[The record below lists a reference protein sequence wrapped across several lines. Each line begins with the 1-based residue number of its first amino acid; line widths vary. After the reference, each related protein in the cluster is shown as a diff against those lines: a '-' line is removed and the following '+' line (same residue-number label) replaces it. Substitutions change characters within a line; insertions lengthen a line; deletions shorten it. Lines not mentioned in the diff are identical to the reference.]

1 MKITRNPIALA
12 IAAALL
18 AGGTARAGSVVIDA
32 LSIWSATGTVIRTGP
47 DQSVFAGEVSGPYI
61 VDAGQGPV
69 PAGRIVCV
77 GTVSAEISTGR
88 QSAEGQCQITA
99 EDGATSFARF
109 TCEGLR
115 LVGCAGPF
123 EITGGEGRLEG
134 ITGSGRM
141 VVRRS
146 KTEFSVSGGVL
157 REEGFGVAS
166 WDGLTI
172 ELPGAD

>member
-1 MKITRNPIALA
+1 MKITRSSVAAVIAGTM
-12 IAAALL
+12 L
-18 AGGTARAGSVVIDA
+18 AGGLARAESIAIDA
-32 LSIWSATGTVIRTGP
+32 FSIWSANGTVIRTGP

-69 PAGRIVCV
+69 PAGRIACV

-134 ITGSGRM
+134 IKGSGRM

-146 KTEFSVSGGVL
+146 KTEFSTSGGVL

-172 ELPGAD
+172 ELPAGN